1 MQREI
6 PSFSEECSK
15 KNGEINDSTRDIVS
29 NTVEILFFIK
39 TLWSYSFVTMLWNGH
54 GSQLNKECQ
63 RERTYINYWF
73 STY

>member
-39 TLWSYSFVTMLWNGH
+39 TL
-54 GSQLNKECQ
+54 
-63 RERTYINYWF
+63 
-73 STY
+73 